1 MPLHLIREDIT
12 KMKTD
17 AVVNAANNT
26 LLGGGG
32 VDGAIHAAAGPKLLK
47 ECRKLG
53 GCETG
58 RAKITKGYDMPCKYI
73 IHTVGPVW
81 QGGGNGE
88 EGLLFS
94 CYTESL
100 KLAQENGCESVA
112 LPLISSGVYGY
123 PKKQALEIA
132 TKAITAF
139 LESSDMT
146 VYLVIFDKR
155 AIEVTSS
162 VYGEIEQRIN
172 DFYVEQRELEDRRYH
187 INAMYNAPSVL
198 ECFDKEP
205 FDLPQASAPALKKKA
220 KKSPKLPKVKKEKK
234 TEDPIDYDI
243 LTGSAGKY
251 EKAGSAPTPILM
263 YETSCDADMAFELD
277 ESFSEMLLRKID
289 EKGITDAE
297 CYKKANVDRRL
308 FSKIRSNAQY
318 KPSKQTAIAFAIA
331 LELPEREIDE
341 MLRKAGYALSG
352 SVLFDVIIKAC
363 IEKGEYNIF
372 KINEILF
379 EYDQQILC

>member
-81 QGGGNGE
+81 QGGGYGE
-88 EGLLFS
+88 EGLLCS
-94 CYTESL
+94 CYSNSL
-100 KLAQENGCESVA
+100 KLAEENGCESVA
-112 LPLISSGVYGY
+112 FPLISSGVYGY

-187 INAMYNAPSVL
+187 RNAMYNAPL
-198 ECFDKEP
+198 FDDAFAEAPIYQAQACAPLTEPEKE
-205 FDLPQASAPALKKKA
+205 KK
-220 KKSPKLPKVKKEKK
+220 PKLPKIKKEKK
-234 TEDPIDYDI
+234 KKPTDYDI
-243 LTGSAGKY
+243 HTGPAGNQEMLY
-251 EKAGSAPTPILM
+251 EAAPAAG
-263 YETSCDADMAFELD
+263 MAFELD